1 MKKTILIIL
10 FALSFN
16 TSFAQTTLVAGD
28 IAITGH
34 IMAQSEFSFVFL
46 RDITTGTV
54 INFTDRGWLSAGGFR
69 NEAAVEGTLTWTA
82 DTDLPC
88 GTEIIITGNTPFS
101 ATQGTVT
108 ESDVFQ
114 LEGETGPMNRDGDQI
129 LAYQGTD
136 AAPIFIYALDF
147 NGNTNNWNGNATN
160 SNNSAIPAGL
170 TNNANAVSVISRI
183 NGKYDCRISYV
194 PADILAAV
202 STRSNWFT
210 NDITDVTSNNF
221 IELGLL
227 CNYSCAPPVILS
239 TGDLVITG
247 YNTEDTEVDEFTFVV
262 LTDIAEGTIIGF
274 TDKGWDS
281 TTGAYRSG
289 NAEGFLQWKVPPGGV
304 PCGSEVR
311 IFAAAPGSGI
321 KDYLSNFGTV
331 TEPDAGFGFN
341 PRNDQI
347 IAFSGSFNTPTNAY
361 AIIYGDNDWNEAT
374 NVRTS
379 AVPLGLTDGTDAIY
393 YGDFDSGIYDCSTSI
408 GDALIASEV
417 ADPLNWSLQKD
428 MGSQTLGGCNY
439 SCCPATMWDGTSWSP
454 IAIPDINTTL
464 ILDAD
469 YATGTVTNLEA
480 CSLIINA
487 GNILT
492 VNNGTYV
499 LVENDVTV
507 DGDLLVESQGNF
519 VQVGEFSSFTNNGT
533 SQVIKTPVST
543 GSLEYTYWG
552 TPVANAM
559 AGTLGT
565 GDRFWYNSA
574 NYLDTMIEIA
584 NTGTFEVTSGQDDID
599 DNGDDWQVLPA
610 TDILTPGVGYAATG
624 SATDR
629 TFTGQFN
636 NSNITA
642 PIIINGEAA
651 DSDWNLLGNPY
662 PGALDFDAFFAAN
675 SGVVGGV
682 AYFWSH
688 NTTADSNA
696 SGNEG
701 MNFSQNDY
709 AMYASGAGGGTAA
722 ISGGPTPN
730 QYIPSG
736 QGFFIIGLANGN
748 VNFTNAMRVADATSN
763 SLFFKNTRSKKTV
776 KNDNANRLWLNLTS
790 DNGVFNQALVAYVD
804 NATNGN
810 DGLAFDAPRNLSTT
824 GSAILYTTI
833 PEESKKYAIQ
843 GKAKSSLNPDEV
855 INFGFKTTID
865 TPTLYKLSVAKFE
878 GDFLSSNTIFVKDNL
893 LDTMHNLSSSDYTF
907 TSETGEFNERFQIVF
922 NANALSNNDFTQ
934 IERSIKIVE
943 LENDD
948 VRFTSSNNITIKSV
962 SIFDLL
968 GRQLY
973 NFKATNRMETYKLSN
988 LSSTVYLAKV
998 ELANGATVTK
1008 KMFKK

>member
-1 MKKTILIIL
+1 MKKIISKKHLTLLVLFLNLSILGFSQSIFTNNIDGANPNNFNPFTNGQIINPNISVSGIGRGPGIGGNNAGNRYNANSWNTPALDPTAYFEFTITPDSGFEID
-10 FALSFN
+10 F
-16 TSFAQTTLVAGD
+16 TSFEYTSQRSNASISNFAFRSSVDGFTSDIGTPTFNGTTIDLSAAAYQNITSAITFRFYAWGAGD
-28 IAITGH
+28 FRNTFSINDFTFHANPLSTGSVVITG
-34 IMAQSEFSFVFL
+34 INSDNMAHDEFSFVVL
-46 RDITTGTV
+46 EDIEEGTIISFTDKGWQTTG
-54 INFTDRGWLSAGGFR
+54 NFRGGSPEGVLEWRAPAGGI
-69 NEAAVEGTLTWTA
+69 L
-82 DTDLPC
+82 C
-88 GTEIIITGNTPFS
+88 GTEIIIIGTGPVFTNSTVY
-101 ATQGTVT
+101 AANVGTVI
-108 ESDVFQ
+108 ESDNGFGFSPNEDQLIAFQ
-114 LEGETGPMNRDGDQI
+114 GPFNSPTLLYAIQFGPSSTG
-129 LAYQGTD
+129 
-136 AAPIFIYALDF
+136 
-147 NGNTNNWNGNATN
+147 W
-160 SNNSAIPAGL
+160 
-170 TNNANAVSVISRI
+170 NANATSTATSSIPTPA
-183 NGKYDCRISYV
+183 NGGNLVDG
-194 PADILAAV
+194 
-202 STRSNWFT
+202 
-210 NDITDVTSNNF
+210 VTA
-221 IELGLL
+221 IYMG
-227 CNYSCAPPVILS
+227 A
-239 TGDLVITG
+239 
-247 YNTEDTEVDEFTFVV
+247 FV
-262 LTDIAEGTIIGF
+262 
-274 TDKGWDS
+274 
-281 TTGAYRSG
+281 SG
-289 NAEGFLQWKVPPGGV
+289 NYNCA
-304 PCGSEVR
+304 
-311 IFAAAPGSGI
+311 
-321 KDYLSNFGTV
+321 V
-331 TEPDAGFGFN
+331 TAGL
-341 PRNDQI
+341 DLI
-347 IAFSGSFNTPTNAY
+347 
-361 AIIYGDNDWNEAT
+361 
-374 NVRTS
+374 RT
-379 AVPLGLTDGTDAIY
+379 A
-393 YGDFDSGIYDCSTSI
+393 
-408 GDALIASEV
+408 V
-417 ADPLNWSLQKD
+417 ADVVTNWVRQASNI
-428 MGSQTLGGCNY
+428 SPLGGCSYN
-439 SCCPATMWDGTSWSP
+439 CCPATTWDGVSWSP
-454 IAIPDINTTL
+454 IATPTINTIAIINDDYNTGNGGIETSFSACEL
-464 ILDAD
+464 IVN
-469 YATGTVTNLEA
+469 TGFSLTVANNTFVEVENNTVIDG
-480 CSLIINA
+480 SLI
-487 GNILT
+487 
-492 VNNGTYV
+492 
-499 LVENDVTV
+499 VET
-507 DGDLLVESQGNF
+507 QGNF
-519 VQVGEFSSFTNNGT
+519 VQNDDTGTFTNNGT
-533 SQVIKTPVST
+533 SQVVKTPVST

-552 TPVANAM
+552 TPVVNAM

-642 PIIINGEAA
+642 PIIINSEAA
-651 DSDWNLLGNPY
+651 DNDWNLLGNPY

-675 SGVVGGV
+675 NTVVGGV

-688 NTTADSNA
+688 NTAADSNA

-748 VNFTNAMRVADATSN
+748 VTYTNAMRVADATSN

-790 DNGVFNQALVAYVD
+790 DNGLFNQALVAYVD

-833 PEESKKYAIQ
+833 PEESKMYAIQ